1 VAELSLTTSV
11 EWPSQANSAIWLTHI
26 SLNVEFV
33 MVALC
38 AVSLIMRD
46 LLTDLGHFSGMPARP
61 VDQNYEHSHQN
72 LS

>member
-46 LLTDLGHFSGMPARP
+46 LLTDLGHLGGKPALP